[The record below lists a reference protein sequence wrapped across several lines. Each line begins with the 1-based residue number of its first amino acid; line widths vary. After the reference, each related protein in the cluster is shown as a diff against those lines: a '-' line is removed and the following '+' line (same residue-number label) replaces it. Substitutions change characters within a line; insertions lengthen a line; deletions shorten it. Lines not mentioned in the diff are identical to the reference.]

1 MAARTEERDDPKLGW
16 RKRYRSSLA
25 RRGAQL
31 KTQREDMQRLDT
43 ILARIRE
50 RRGEI
55 EQIGEET
62 RALLSQLGV
71 R

>member
-1 MAARTEERDDPKLGW
+1 MAARTEERDDPKLEW
-16 RKRYRSSLA
+16 RKRYRPELG
-25 RRGAQL
+25 RGGAQL

-50 RRGEI
+50 RRSEI
-55 EQIGEET
+55 GQIGEET